1 MPAKAELIGHQSLL
15 CVKSHLFVH
24 AFVKAPPL
32 FLQPR
37 SENPPHTHT
46 PTSTPKLHS
55 LNKVLGGDEAGG
67 PADGGTVGAPAVAAA
82 VGDDGS
88 EGPSRSCDFIW
99 GLDELMTALEAKVTL
114 ARRCGG
120 GNSHVVPSTLTLRR
134 LLIPRIDPKSLKE
147 LWPRAV

>member
-1 MPAKAELIGHQSLL
+1 M
-15 CVKSHLFVH
+15 
-24 AFVKAPPL
+24 
-32 FLQPR
+32 
-37 SENPPHTHT
+37 
-46 PTSTPKLHS
+46 
-55 LNKVLGGDEAGG
+55 
-67 PADGGTVGAPAVAAA
+67 GGTVGAPAVAAA